1 MINAPTT
8 TLVVAASGTVG
19 SALAQSLAEQGHSV
33 RRATSKTAPA
43 AGQVHLNLS
52 DPATIAP
59 AFAGVDKAFLLSPPG
74 YVNQDQL
81 LIPLIDQARKQGL
94 SKVVLMTAMGANADA
109 SSPMRKAEVHLEQ
122 SGLSYNIIRPNWF
135 MQNFNTFWLHGI
147 LAQGKIFLPVG
158 SAKGSFI
165 DARDIAA
172 VAAALLSRDDV
183 NNRDFDLTG
192 SQAFSHDEVAKILSQ
207 ESGRNIAFE
216 DLSPEA
222 MLQGLLAAGLP
233 RPYAEFMLLI
243 LGYFKAGYAE
253 RTTDSVQNITGNAPR
268 SFAQYAKDYRAAWLG

>member
-1 MINAPTT
+1 M
-8 TLVVAASGTVG
+8 
-19 SALAQSLAEQGHSV
+19 
-33 RRATSKTAPA
+33 
-43 AGQVHLNLS
+43 NLS

-74 YVNQDQL
+74 HINQDQL

-158 SAKGSFI
+158 TAKGSFI

-172 VAAALLSRDDV
+172 VAASLLSRGDL

-192 SQAFSHDEVAKILSQ
+192 PQALSHDGVAQILSQ
-207 ESGRNIAFE
+207 ETGRNIAFE
-216 DLSPEA
+216 DITPEA

>member
-19 SALAQSLAEQGHSV
+19 SALAQSLAEQGRSV

-43 AGQVHLNLS
+43 AGQVHLNLT

-74 YVNQDQL
+74 HINQDQL

-158 SAKGSFI
+158 TAKGSFI

-172 VAAALLSRDDV
+172 VAASLLNRGDL

-192 SQAFSHDEVAKILSQ
+192 PQALSHDGVAQILSQ
-207 ESGRNIAFE
+207 ETGRNIAFE
-216 DLSPEA
+216 DITPEA

>member
-59 AFAGVDKAFLLSPPG
+59 AFAGVDKAFFLSPPG

-81 LIPLIDQARKQGL
+81 LIPLIDQARERGL
-94 SKVVLMTAMGANADA
+94 RKAVLMTAMGANADPT
-109 SSPMRKAEVHLEQ
+109 SPMRKAEVHLEQ

-147 LAQGKIFLPVG
+147 LEQGKIILPVG
-158 SAKGSFI
+158 NAKGSFI

-172 VAAALLSRDDV
+172 VAASLLNRDDL

-192 SQAFSHDEVAKILSQ
+192 PQALSHDEVAKILAQ
-207 ESGRNIAFE
+207 EVGRPIVFQ
-216 DLSPEA
+216 DITPEA
-222 MLQGLLAAGLP
+222 MLDGLLAAQLP
-233 RPYAEFMLLI
+233 RPYAEFLVMI
-243 LGYFKAGYAE
+243 LGFFKAGYVE
-253 RTTDSVQNITGNAPR
+253 RLTDSVQLVTGKAPR
-268 SFAQYAKDYRAAWLG
+268 SFAQYAKDYRASWLG

>member
-43 AGQVHLNLS
+43 AGQVHLNLT

-122 SGLSYNIIRPNWF
+122 SGLSYNIIRPN
-135 MQNFNTFWLHGI
+135 
-147 LAQGKIFLPVG
+147 
-158 SAKGSFI
+158 
-165 DARDIAA
+165 
-172 VAAALLSRDDV
+172 
-183 NNRDFDLTG
+183 
-192 SQAFSHDEVAKILSQ
+192 
-207 ESGRNIAFE
+207 
-216 DLSPEA
+216 
-222 MLQGLLAAGLP
+222 
-233 RPYAEFMLLI
+233 
-243 LGYFKAGYAE
+243 
-253 RTTDSVQNITGNAPR
+253 
-268 SFAQYAKDYRAAWLG
+268 